1 MPIAVIINTAATHVT
16 ANSTASISS
25 SIPVLVEFSINE
37 PGAGK
42 TNATNSSELLGVRSR
57 LLTVQGHL
65 CVVIYIR

>member
-25 SIPVLVEFSINE
+25 SIPVLVEFAINE
-37 PGAGK
+37 PGGK
-42 TNATNSSELLGVRSR
+42 TNATNSSELLGVRPR

>member
-25 SIPVLVEFSINE
+25 SIPVLVEFAINE
-37 PGAGK
+37 PGGK
-42 TNATNSSELLGVRSR
+42 TNATNSSEKLGVRSR

>member
-25 SIPVLVEFSINE
+25 SIPVLVEFAINE
-37 PGAGK
+37 PGGK
-42 TNATNSSELLGVRSR
+42 TNATNSSEILGVRSR
-57 LLTVQGHL
+57 LLTVQEHL

>member
-37 PGAGK
+37 PGGK

>member
-16 ANSTASISS
+16 ANSTASISP

-37 PGAGK
+37 PGGK

>member
-37 PGAGK
+37 PGGK
-42 TNATNSSELLGVRSR
+42 TNATNNSSELLGVRPR